1 MTNLEAVKAVYVALG
16 GSADTVAN
24 MTVTADVIKA
34 TATLISTQ
42 GISAL
47 PAVTAEDNG
56 DVLTDVNGAWAKATP
71 AGG

>member
-1 MTNLEAVKAVYVALG
+1 MTNLEAVKAIYVALG
-16 GSADTVAN
+16 GSSDTVAN

-42 GISAL
+42 GIYAL
-47 PAVTAEDNG
+47 PAVTADDNG
-56 DVLTDVNGAWAKATP
+56 DVLTVVDGAWTNATP

>member
-1 MTNLEAVKAVYVALG
+1 MTNLEAVKAIYVALG
-16 GSADTVAN
+16 GSSDTVAN

-42 GISAL
+42 GIYAL
-47 PAVTAEDNG
+47 PAVTADDNG
-56 DVLTDVNGAWAKATP
+56 DVLTVVDGAWANATP